1 MWICSSPVCEEIQ
14 RRIRNIQH
22 KVGKM
27 SLIDPTRHKRKS
39 TFFTATPTTSSEST
53 ASSPTDIATSPSS
66 SSNAPTLNFNVKNPR
81 KALLEKLLEPG
92 DRLVQTVQVN
102 NDLNFFFEKKF
113 CLRSNFNL
121 WSNQLF
127 LIHFW
132 RFFSLRVN
140 GFVSYASFA
149 TDLNSVC
156 WEPIST
162 TTKKMNPRQSGLSSR
177 WLHSSVNQL
186 KFSS

>member
-1 MWICSSPVCEEIQ
+1 MWICYLPVCEEIQ

-53 ASSPTDIATSPSS
+53 ASSPTDVATSPST
-66 SSNAPTLNFNVKNPR
+66 SNAPTLNFNVKNPR

-102 NDLNFFFEKKF
+102 KDLNSFFEKKF
-113 CLRSNFNL
+113 LLKIKFQSLKQSTIPYSFWTVFFQLEGQWIRKLCIVCHGSEFCLLGADFYNNEENES
-121 WSNQLF
+121 
-127 LIHFW
+127 
-132 RFFSLRVN
+132 
-140 GFVSYASFA
+140 A
-149 TDLNSVC
+149 T
-156 WEPIST
+156 I
-162 TTKKMNPRQSGLSSR
+162 GLVVKVIR
-177 WLHSSVNQL
+177 I
-186 KFSS
+186 

>member
-1 MWICSSPVCEEIQ
+1 MFSSLVCEEIQ

-39 TFFTATPTTSSEST
+39 NFFTATPATSSEST
-53 ASSPTDIATSPSS
+53 GSSPSDVATSPSS

-102 NDLNFFFEKKF
+102 NVLNIFFSYKNLISNFKNFFLHLFWTYFFQLEGQWIRKLCIVCHGSEF
-113 CLRSNFNL
+113 CLLGADFYDNEEDES
-121 WSNQLF
+121 
-127 LIHFW
+127 
-132 RFFSLRVN
+132 
-140 GFVSYASFA
+140 A
-149 TDLNSVC
+149 T
-156 WEPIST
+156 I
-162 TTKKMNPRQSGLSSR
+162 GL
-177 WLHSSVNQL
+177 VVKVIQI
-186 KFSS
+186 